1 MHQNKKRK
9 FNHINKY
16 IMKESLNIKTMAVM
30 LAFGLVGGIAGYGI
44 MNVAN
49 KEDNKT
55 ISAQEPDTNQQA
67 QFASMPTY
75 FTSATPTEFTSAA
88 EKCID
93 GVVHVKTK
101 YMQETQEYSDPF
113 YQFFFG
119 MPRGQQEP
127 VQASGSGVIISKD
140 GYIVTNNHVIENS
153 TSIEVVLNDRRS
165 YEATLIGRDPLTDIA
180 LLKIE
185 ADSLT
190 VIPFGNS
197 DNLKVGEWVMAIGN
211 PFNLTSTV
219 TSGIV
224 SAKARN
230 INILDHKSGA
240 IESFIQTDAAVN
252 PGNSGGALVNTD
264 GKLVGINTAIASQTG
279 NFAGY
284 AFAVP
289 VSIVQKVIA
298 DLREFGAVQ
307 RALLGI
313 MISEVTP
320 EVAKENN
327 MSKIN
332 GVYVENVNK
341 KSAADDAGIE
351 KGDIIIAINDKNT
364 NTVAELQEAVSQFR
378 PGNTA
383 TVTFYRNGERHSTQ
397 ITFKN
402 RDNSTDMSTR
412 KAIDILGVSFEELSK
427 SELKELGIKNGV
439 QVTDLQSGKLLN
451 AGIRKGFII
460 TSINNVLIT
469 KIDDIENVISRAEG
483 GVFVEGIYPN
493 GKRAYYAF
501 GMK

>member
-1 MHQNKKRK
+1 
-9 FNHINKY
+9 
-16 IMKESLNIKTMAVM
+16 MKDNLNIKTSAIM
-30 LAFGLVGGIAGYGI
+30 LALGLAGGMAGYAITG
-44 MNVAN
+44 ALSN
-49 KEDNKT
+49 KSDNAEALT
-55 ISAQEPDTNQQA
+55 SAQVNDSQSQSAP
-67 QFASMPTY
+67 SIPTY

-93 GVVHVKTK
+93 GVVHVKTL
-101 YMQETQEYSDPF
+101 YESSSQGYSSDPF

-119 MPRGQQEP
+119 VPQQP
-127 VQASGSGVIISKD
+127 AQPQQASGSGVIISKD

-165 YEATLIGRDPLTDIA
+165 YEATLIGRDPQTDIA
-180 LLKIE
+180 LLKID

-230 INILDHKSGA
+230 INILDHKAGA

-298 DLREFGAVQ
+298 DLLEYGTVQ

-320 EVAKENN
+320 ELARENN
-327 MSKIN
+327 LPKIN
-332 GVYVENVNK
+332 GVYVESVNK
-341 KSAADDAGIE
+341 GSAAADAGIE
-351 KGDIIIAINDKNT
+351 KGDIILGINGKST

-383 TVTFYRNGERHSTQ
+383 TVAYSRNGKRQTTEL
-397 ITFKN
+397 TFKN
-402 RDNSTDMSTR
+402 QNNNTEISTR
-412 KAIDILGVSFEELSK
+412 KAMDVLGASFEELSK
-427 SELKELGIKNGV
+427 SDLKELHLSNGV
-439 QVTDLQSGKLLN
+439 QVTDLQSGKLLS

-460 TSINNVLIT
+460 TEINNTTINT
-469 KIDDIENVISRAEG
+469 IDDIEKIIKNVKG
-483 GVFVEGIYPN
+483 GVYVEGIYPN
-493 GKRAYYAF
+493 GRAAYYAF
-501 GMK
+501 GM

>member
-1 MHQNKKRK
+1 
-9 FNHINKY
+9 
-16 IMKESLNIKTMAVM
+16 MKDNMNIKTMAIM
-30 LAFGLVGGIAGYGI
+30 LALGMAGGIAGYALTGSI
-44 MNVAN
+44 T
-49 KEDNKT
+49 NKT
-55 ISAQEPDTNQQA
+55 NHNDAQAISQDSGAHA
-67 QFASMPTY
+67 QFASNMPTY

-93 GVVHVKTK
+93 GVVHVKTM
-101 YMQETQEYSDPF
+101 YQQQGSSQQEYADLF
-113 YQFFFG
+113 HYFFG
-119 MPRGQQEP
+119 IPDQQIQSQP
-127 VQASGSGVIISKD
+127 QQASGSGVIISKD

-165 YEATLIGRDPLTDIA
+165 YEATLIGRDPQTDIA

-190 VIPFGNS
+190 AIPFGNS

-230 INILDHKSGA
+230 LNILERKGA

-264 GKLVGINTAIASQTG
+264 GQLVGINTAIFSQTG

-298 DLREFGAVQ
+298 DLMEFGTVQ
-307 RALLGI
+307 RAMLGI
-313 MISEVTP
+313 MVSDVTP
-320 EVAKENN
+320 EVAKENKLA
-327 MSKIN
+327 KIN
-332 GVYVENVNK
+332 GVYVNEVSEL
-341 KSAADDAGIE
+341 SAAADAGIQ
-351 KGDIIIAINDKNT
+351 KGDVILSINDKPT
-364 NTVAELQEAVSQFR
+364 NSIAQLQEAVSQFR

-383 TVTFYRNGERHSTQ
+383 TVKYSRNGEVSTTQ
-397 ITFKN
+397 VTFKN
-402 RDNSTDMSTR
+402 PENNTSVTTR
-412 KAIDILGVSFEELSK
+412 KAMDLLGATFESLS
-427 SELKELGIKNGV
+427 EEDLDELGLRYGV
-439 QVTDLQSGKLLN
+439 QVTDLESGKMMS
-451 AGIRKGFII
+451 AGIRKGLII
-460 TSINNVLIT
+460 TQINNTAIKTV
-469 KIDDIENVISRAEG
+469 DDIEKVIENTKG
-483 GVFVEGIYPN
+483 GVYIEGMYPN
-493 GKRAYYAF
+493 GRPAYYAF